1 MLSPV
6 LRSPLLSPRSSMK
19 IHEENLSDPCEEEEQ
34 EEEQHFV
41 SCERETSASAA

>member
-19 IHEENLSDPCEEEEQ
+19 IHEENLSDPCEEQ